1 MSLVAAKCTQCGAEL
16 EVDNTQEAAV
26 CKYCGTPFIVEK
38 AINNINIKNATF
50 NIEGQNVDNLIIRA
64 KQYEDIGD
72 REKALE
78 YYNKALDIDVANSDA
93 IAGIERLTCYL
104 IGTVKVTRKDMLR
117 IDSALKNN
125 NELEAIR
132 ILRELTGWGLAEAK
146 EFLEKCY
153 HVGASPE
160 DVFQMTSAYKNNK
173 IRSSGGCYIATAV
186 YGSYDCPQ
194 VWTLRR
200 YRDIKLAS
208 TWYGRIFISLY
219 YAISPTLV
227 EWLGDSAWFK
237 KLWRKYLDSKI
248 TELKLQGFEDLPYID
263 EYC

>member
-16 EVDNTQEAAV
+16 KVDNTQEAAV

-93 IAGIERLTCYL
+93 IAGVERLTCYL

-117 IDSALKNN
+117 IY
-125 NELEAIR
+125 
-132 ILRELTGWGLAEAK
+132 LRDRAHLL
-146 EFLEKCY
+146 
-153 HVGASPE
+153 
-160 DVFQMTSAYKNNK
+160 
-173 IRSSGGCYIATAV
+173 I
-186 YGSYDCPQ
+186 
-194 VWTLRR
+194 
-200 YRDIKLAS
+200 
-208 TWYGRIFISLY
+208 
-219 YAISPTLV
+219 
-227 EWLGDSAWFK
+227 
-237 KLWRKYLDSKI
+237 
-248 TELKLQGFEDLPYID
+248 LKLICLIAY
-263 EYC
+263 